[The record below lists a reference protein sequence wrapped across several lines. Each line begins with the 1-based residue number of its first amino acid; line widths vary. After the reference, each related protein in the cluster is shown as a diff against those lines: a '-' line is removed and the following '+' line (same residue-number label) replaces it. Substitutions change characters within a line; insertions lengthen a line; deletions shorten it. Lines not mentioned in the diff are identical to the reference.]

1 MKRLITCIALVTMA
15 ACGGD
20 SSTSPKQ
27 PTFPAV
33 VGVYN
38 LSGAFNGGGL
48 PFSGTITFSQA
59 SREQPTLDGLCAV
72 SVQTSTGPITFS
84 TIAAASVSE
93 AGAIGFNI
101 GPATGTTTWRFTGVV
116 SGSSI
121 TGTHTLAG
129 SSGTFVGTFNATK
142 Q

>member
-1 MKRLITCIALVTMA
+1 MKTLIACIALCAIA

-20 SSTSPKQ
+20 SSTSPKK

-33 VGVYN
+33 VGVYAI
-38 LSGAFNGGGL
+38 SGGFNSGGT

-72 SVQTSTGPITFS
+72 TVQTSSGPITFS
-84 TIAAASVSE
+84 TIEAASVSE

-116 SGSSI
+116 SGGSI
-121 TGTHTLAG
+121 TGTHALAG
-129 SSGTFVGTFNATK
+129 SSGTFVGTFSATK

>member
-1 MKRLITCIALVTMA
+1 MKRLIACLALCAIA

-20 SSTSPKQ
+20 SSTSPRQ
-27 PTFPAV
+27 STFPAV

-38 LSGAFNGGGL
+38 ISGAFNAGGL
-48 PFSGTITFSQA
+48 PFSGTITFTQA

-72 SVQTSTGPITFS
+72 SVQTSTGPIAFS

-129 SSGTFVGTFNATK
+129 SSGTFVGTFSATK

>member
-1 MKRLITCIALVTMA
+1 MKRLLACLALCTLA
-15 ACGGD
+15 ACGGE
-20 SSTSPKQ
+20 SSTAPKQ

-38 LSGAFNGGGL
+38 IAGTFNSTGT
-48 PFSGTITFSQA
+48 PFSGTITFTQP
-59 SREQPTLDGLCAV
+59 SREQPTLDGLCSV
-72 SVQTSTGPITFS
+72 SVQTTSGPVTFS
-84 TIAAASVSE
+84 AIEAASVSE

-116 SGSSI
+116 SGNSI
-121 TGTHTLAG
+121 TGTHSLAG
-129 SSGTFVGTFNATK
+129 SSGTFVGTFSATK

>member
-1 MKRLITCIALVTMA
+1 MKRLIACLALCAIA

-27 PTFPAV
+27 PAFPAV

-38 LSGAFNGGGL
+38 ISGAFNTGGL

-72 SVQTSTGPITFS
+72 SVQTSSGPVTFS
-84 TIAAASVSE
+84 TIEAASVSE
-93 AGAIGFNI
+93 SGAIGFNI
-101 GPATGTTTWRFTGVV
+101 GPATGTTTWRFTSVV
-116 SGSSI
+116 SGNSI

>member
-1 MKRLITCIALVTMA
+1 MKRLIASIALFAIA

-27 PTFPAV
+27 PAFPAV

-38 LSGAFNGGGL
+38 ISGAFNTGGL
-48 PFSGTITFSQA
+48 PFSGTVTFAQS

-72 SVQTSTGPITFS
+72 TVQTSSGPVTFS
-84 TIAAASVSE
+84 TIEAASVSE

-129 SSGTFVGTFNATK
+129 SSGTFVGTFRATK
-142 Q
+142 L